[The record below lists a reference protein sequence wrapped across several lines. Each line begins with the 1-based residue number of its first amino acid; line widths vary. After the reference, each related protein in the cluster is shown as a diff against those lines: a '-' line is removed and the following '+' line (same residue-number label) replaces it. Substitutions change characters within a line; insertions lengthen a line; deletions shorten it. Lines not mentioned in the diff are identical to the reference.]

1 VDRTEAAT
9 DSVTSPSKQA
19 LLAHLAALGAVTAW
33 GVSFVATK
41 AALRELSPVTL
52 VFSRF
57 ALGVIL
63 LHAILAIRRWP
74 LAAPRDSWGALALM
88 GLVGVFVHQMLQV
101 HGLERTTAVRTGW
114 LIGLIPIWSALL
126 AGAFL
131 REGFGLRKILGLG
144 LGLLG
149 ATIVITRGRISSELL
164 AAPSTLGDSLIL
176 LSTLNWA
183 IYSVIG
189 RGTIRRLGSARATA
203 GSMLLGS
210 AMLAPFYVQSSGW
223 LEYERLSGVGL
234 AALLFLGI
242 VCSGLAYFF
251 WYGALD
257 RLETTRV
264 AAYLYIEPL
273 VTLAASVALLK
284 EPVAPSTIV
293 GGITVLLGVSL
304 VQRS

>member
-1 VDRTEAAT
+1 
-9 DSVTSPSKQA
+9 
-19 LLAHLAALGAVTAW
+19 
-33 GVSFVATK
+33 
-41 AALRELSPVTL
+41 
-52 VFSRF
+52 
-57 ALGVIL
+57 
-63 LHAILAIRRWP
+63 
-74 LAAPRDSWGALALM
+74 
-88 GLVGVFVHQMLQV
+88 
-101 HGLERTTAVRTGW
+101 
-114 LIGLIPIWSALL
+114 
-126 AGAFL
+126 
-131 REGFGLRKILGLG
+131 
-144 LGLLG
+144 
-149 ATIVITRGRISSELL
+149 
-164 AAPSTLGDSLIL
+164 
-176 LSTLNWA
+176 
-183 IYSVIG
+183 
-189 RGTIRRLGSARATA
+189 
-203 GSMLLGS
+203 MLLGS

>member
-1 VDRTEAAT
+1 
-9 DSVTSPSKQA
+9 
-19 LLAHLAALGAVTAW
+19 
-33 GVSFVATK
+33 VSFVATK
-41 AALRELSPVTL
+41 AALRELTPVTL

-57 ALGVIL
+57 ALGAAL
-63 LHAILAIRRWP
+63 LHAILAIRHQP
-74 LAAPRDSWGALALM
+74 LVPPRDSWGELAAM

-131 REGFGLRKILGLG
+131 KEGFGPGKIFGLC

-149 ATIVITRGRISSELL
+149 AMIVVTRGRVSTEQL
-164 AAPSTLGDSLIL
+164 AAPSSFGDFLIL
-176 LSTLNWA
+176 ASTLNWA
-183 IYSVIG
+183 IYSVLG

-210 AMLAPFYVQSSGW
+210 AMLAPFYVQGSGW
-223 LEYERLSGVGL
+223 HEYSGLSGIGL
-234 AALLFLGI
+234 SALLFLGI

-257 RLETTRV
+257 RLETARV
-264 AAYLYIEPL
+264 AAYLYFEPL
-273 VTLAASVALLK
+273 VTLAASVALLQ
-284 EPVAPSTIV
+284 EPVAASTIV
-293 GGITVLLGVSL
+293 GGITVLLGVFL